1 MKLQLET
8 VNKSK
13 VKPKIKTTE
22 IQKASTANIKEL
34 DTASTAGVI
43 QQLRTKI
50 TSIRAILN

>member
-34 DTASTAGVI
+34 DTVSTAGVI